1 MLAIGRSF
9 CSGHLCLFRSVR
21 QRARAAPL
29 VRFPDSA
36 GFNFWVIH
44 GASLASQH
52 GVVILTAVTTPNSA
66 ATDLEIAAVY
76 RSYVVRVLVITGAG
90 VSAESGIPT
99 FRGKDG
105 YWRNLDPIKLATPEA
120 FARDPELVWQW
131 YRERRQR
138 IRNAQP
144 NTAHKAIAKLAQCA
158 DEFLLVTQN
167 VDDLH
172 ERAGLAKAEM
182 VQIHGDIFATRCSRC
197 HWRAELC
204 DPHTSD
210 DRDKSGLAGACPSI
224 IEFSEQEGGQENGVP
239 RCTKCGALV
248 RPGVVWFG
256 EPLPSRETERVENYL
271 QRDSCG
277 VVIVAGTTATFGYI
291 IDWALRASR
300 RGGELIEVNPEET
313 PLSRFATRLV
323 PEPAAVALP
332 RLIDRLVA

>member
-1 MLAIGRSF
+1 
-9 CSGHLCLFRSVR
+9 
-21 QRARAAPL
+21 
-29 VRFPDSA
+29 
-36 GFNFWVIH
+36 
-44 GASLASQH
+44 
-52 GVVILTAVTTPNSA
+52 
-66 ATDLEIAAVY
+66 
-76 RSYVVRVLVITGAG
+76 VRVLVITGAG

-120 FARDPELVWQW
+120 FTRDPKLVWQW

-144 NTAHKAIAKLAQCA
+144 NAAHEAIAKLAQGA

-182 VQIHGDIFATRCSRC
+182 VQIHGDIFVTKCS
-197 HWRAELC
+197 HC
-204 DPHTSD
+204 DFEH
-210 DRDKSGLAGACPSI
+210 
-224 IEFSEQEGGQENGVP
+224 EQDQDQNGVP
-239 RCTKCGALV
+239 RCTKCDALM

-256 EPLPSRETERVENYL
+256 EPLPPRETERVETYL

-300 RGGELIEVNPEET
+300 RGGKLIEVNPEET

-323 PEPAAVALP
+323 REPAAIALP
-332 RLIDRLVA
+332 HLVGELGS

>member
-1 MLAIGRSF
+1 M
-9 CSGHLCLFRSVR
+9 
-21 QRARAAPL
+21 
-29 VRFPDSA
+29 
-36 GFNFWVIH
+36 
-44 GASLASQH
+44 
-52 GVVILTAVTTPNSA
+52 
-66 ATDLEIAAVY
+66 
-76 RSYVVRVLVITGAG
+76 VRVLVVTGAG

-105 YWRNLDPIKLATPEA
+105 YWRNLDPIKLATPDA

-144 NTAHKAIAKLAQCA
+144 NAAHQAIAKLAQNE

-172 ERAGLAKAEM
+172 ARAGLAKAEM
-182 VQIHGDIFATRCSRC
+182 VQIHGDIFVTKCSRC
-197 HWRAELC
+197 DFSYAGRGGSPERPDTHACERESGRLRSIA
-204 DPHTSD
+204 PTS
-210 DRDKSGLAGACPSI
+210 
-224 IEFSEQEGGQENGVP
+224 ENDGNLP
-239 RCTKCGALV
+239 RCPDCGALM

-256 EPLPSRETERVENYL
+256 EPLPLRETERVENYL

-313 PLSRFATRLV
+313 PLSRFATRQLR
-323 PEPAAVALP
+323 EPAAIALP
-332 RLIDRLVA
+332 SLVNELAK

>member
-1 MLAIGRSF
+1 
-9 CSGHLCLFRSVR
+9 
-21 QRARAAPL
+21 
-29 VRFPDSA
+29 
-36 GFNFWVIH
+36 
-44 GASLASQH
+44 
-52 GVVILTAVTTPNSA
+52 
-66 ATDLEIAAVY
+66 LEIAAVY

-131 YRERRQR
+131 YRERRHS

-144 NTAHKAIAKLAQCA
+144 NAAHEAIASLAQGA

-172 ERAGLAKAEM
+172 ERAGIAKAEM
-182 VQIHGDIFATRCSRC
+182 VQIHGDIFITKCSRC
-197 HWRAELC
+197 DFEDTGRGGSPEPPAPRAIYPRSERLRSIA
-204 DPHTSD
+204 PTSEGD
-210 DRDKSGLAGACPSI
+210 DDL
-224 IEFSEQEGGQENGVP
+224 P
-239 RCTKCGALV
+239 RCPKCGALM
-248 RPGVVWFG
+248 RPGVIWFG
-256 EPLPSRETERVENYL
+256 EPLPAPETERVENYL

-300 RGGELIEVNPEET
+300 RGRELIEVNPEET

-323 PEPAAVALP
+323 RERAAIALP
-332 RLIDRLVA
+332 HLVDELTG

>member
-1 MLAIGRSF
+1 M
-9 CSGHLCLFRSVR
+9 
-21 QRARAAPL
+21 
-29 VRFPDSA
+29 
-36 GFNFWVIH
+36 
-44 GASLASQH
+44 
-52 GVVILTAVTTPNSA
+52 
-66 ATDLEIAAVY
+66 
-76 RSYVVRVLVITGAG
+76 VRVLVITGAG

-131 YRERRQR
+131 YQERRQS

-144 NTAHKAIAKLAQCA
+144 NPGHEAIARLAQRA
-158 DEFLLVTQN
+158 GEFLLVTQN

-172 ERAGLAKAEM
+172 ARAGLAKTEM
-182 VQIHGDIFATRCSRC
+182 VQIHGDIFVTKCSRC
-197 HWRAELC
+197 DFSYAGRGGSPEPPGAHAAE
-204 DPHTSD
+204 P
-210 DRDKSGLAGACPSI
+210 
-224 IEFSEQEGGQENGVP
+224 ENGRLRSIAPTSENDGNPP
-239 RCTKCGALV
+239 RCPECGALM

-256 EPLPSRETERVENYL
+256 EPLPAGETERVENYL

-300 RGGELIEVNPEET
+300 RGGQLIEVNPEET

-323 PEPAAVALP
+323 RKPAAAALP
-332 RLIDRLVA
+332 KIVDVLIRSR

>member
-1 MLAIGRSF
+1 
-9 CSGHLCLFRSVR
+9 
-21 QRARAAPL
+21 
-29 VRFPDSA
+29 
-36 GFNFWVIH
+36 
-44 GASLASQH
+44 
-52 GVVILTAVTTPNSA
+52 
-66 ATDLEIAAVY
+66 
-76 RSYVVRVLVITGAG
+76 VRVLIITGAG

-138 IRNAQP
+138 ICNAQP
-144 NTAHKAIAKLAQCA
+144 NAAHEAIAKLAQCA

-172 ERAGLAKAEM
+172 ERAGLPREKM
-182 VQIHGDIFATRCSRC
+182 VQVHGDIFLTRCSRC
-197 HWRAELC
+197 AWRAELC
-204 DPHTSD
+204 DGEAGGVH
-210 DRDKSGLAGACPSI
+210 RESGLAGARSSI
-224 IEFSEQEGGQENGVP
+224 IEFSEQEERQENGVP
-239 RCTKCGALV
+239 RCTKCGALM
-248 RPGVVWFG
+248 RPGVIWFG
-256 EPLPSRETERVENYL
+256 EPLPAPETERVENYL

-300 RGGELIEVNPEET
+300 HGGAIIEVNPEET

-323 PEPAAVALP
+323 RQPAAVALP
-332 RLIDRLVA
+332 RLIDSFG

>member
-1 MLAIGRSF
+1 MNRVWQA
-9 CSGHLCLFRSVR
+9 
-21 QRARAAPL
+21 
-29 VRFPDSA
+29 D
-36 GFNFWVIH
+36 
-44 GASLASQH
+44 
-52 GVVILTAVTTPNSA
+52 TAVATLTTNRRHDSVVA
-66 ATDLEIAAVY
+66 DLEIAAVR
-76 RSYVVRVLVITGAG
+76 RSSVVRVLVITGAG

-131 YRERRQR
+131 YRERRRQ
-138 IRNAQP
+138 ISDAQP
-144 NTAHKAIAKLAQCA
+144 NAAHEAIANLAHCA

-182 VQIHGDIFATRCSRC
+182 VQIHGDIFITRCSRC
-197 HWRAELC
+197 DCWQ
-204 DPHTSD
+204 
-210 DRDKSGLAGACPSI
+210 
-224 IEFSEQEGGQENGVP
+224 EQEQNGVP
-239 RCTKCGALV
+239 RCAKCDALM

-256 EPLPSRETERVENYL
+256 EPLPLPETQRVEKYL
-271 QRDSCG
+271 QRDPCG

-323 PEPAAVALP
+323 REPATLALP
-332 RLIDRLVA
+332 RIFDQMIN